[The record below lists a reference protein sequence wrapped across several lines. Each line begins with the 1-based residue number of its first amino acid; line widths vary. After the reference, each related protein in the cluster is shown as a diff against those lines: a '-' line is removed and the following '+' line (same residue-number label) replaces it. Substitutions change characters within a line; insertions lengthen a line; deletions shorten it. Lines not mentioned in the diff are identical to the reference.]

1 MYSPSG
7 FTHASNSVSSTA
19 LTVTAAAHQNF
30 SGLSSARN
38 R

>member
-19 LTVTAAAHQNF
+19 LTVTAAAIRT
-30 SGLSSARN
+30 SPA
-38 R
+38 